1 MAVGYAPWIN
11 AFSPDHGTFFTGL
24 RPTAVKLF
32 TCIPTNIYLDE
43 IKQKKEHLTGQTKT
57 LIGLLISLT

>member
-32 TCIPTNIYLDE
+32 TCIPTNIYVWM
-43 IKQKKEHLTGQTKT
+43 KSNKKKN
-57 LIGLLISLT
+57 I